1 MDISA
6 YINAKI
12 NGKVFCNFPALIN
25 GKEVPFITDTVVVM
39 WLVMAVLMAAVL
51 ILTRRLSLMPG
62 KGQNAAEAVVDL
74 INGLCKNTIGRRWK
88 PFAPYLGTVLI
99 FLVCSNIIAVFNV
112 LPSGAFLA
120 KYLHIEAL
128 KDVELE
134 LLPPAKNFNVTLC
147 LALMTMSIVVFCE
160 FRYKGVKGWLRSF
173 YKPMPVNGFVKILDY
188 FARPASLCLRL
199 FGNMLGGLIVMSLLY
214 YIAPAAAPALVGI
227 YFDIFDGALQAY
239 VFVFLTMIYLQ
250 EAAETEA

>member
-1 MDISA
+1 MDVSA

-12 NGKVFCNFPALIN
+12 TGKVLYHFPVPIN
-25 GKEVPFITDTVVVM
+25 GKEIPFITDTVVVM
-39 WLVMAVLMAAVL
+39 WLVMAAIMAAVL
-51 ILTRRLSLMPG
+51 ILTRRLNRLPG
-62 KGQNAAEAVVDL
+62 KGQNAAEAAVEL
-74 INGLCKNTIGRRWK
+74 INGLCKSTIGRHWK
-88 PFAPYLGTVLI
+88 PFAPYLGTVLL
-99 FLVCSNIIAVFNV
+99 FLACSNIIAVFNV
-112 LPSGAFLA
+112 LPQGAFLA

-128 KDVELE
+128 KGAELE
-134 LLPPAKNFNVTLC
+134 LLPPAKNFNVSLC

-214 YIAPAAAPALVGI
+214 YILPPVAPALAGI
-227 YFDIFDGALQAY
+227 YFDLFDGALQAY

-250 EAAETEA
+250 EATDPV